1 MILGL
6 FTNPSHDFRVVLR
19 KGGGGG
25 GGGGREGRWRRF
37 RAQISFSLPLESL
50 PRRLAGNWENSGVI
64 MKETPNY
71 LQR

>member
-6 FTNPSHDFRVVLR
+6 FTNPSHDFGVVLR
-19 KGGGGG
+19 KRGGGGV
-25 GGGGREGRWRRF
+25 GREGRWRRF

-50 PRRLAGNWENSGVI
+50 PRRLAGNCENSGVI

>member
-25 GGGGREGRWRRF
+25 GSRGKVKE
-37 RAQISFSLPLESL
+37 IS
-50 PRRLAGNWENSGVI
+50 R
-64 MKETPNY
+64 PNF
-71 LQR
+71 LLLTFGKFATQASR

>member
-6 FTNPSHDFRVVLR
+6 FTNPSHDFGVVLR
-19 KGGGGG
+19 KGRV
-25 GGGGREGRWRRF
+25 GGREGRWRRF

>member
-6 FTNPSHDFRVVLR
+6 FTNPSHDFGVGLR
-19 KGGGGG
+19 KGGGG

>member
-19 KGGGGG
+19 KGG